1 MSEEC
6 THECGSCS
14 QNCDHRIEKAKL
26 NEMSKVKKIIGV
38 ISGKGGVGKTTT
50 CVNFAAALG
59 LKGKKTLL
67 VDLDPQGNT
76 TSGVGIDKTEIEK
89 STYDILINDEAAK
102 DIVIKTE
109 FKNLSVLPAN
119 MNLAGAELEL
129 AEEEN
134 RFKALKKAL
143 APLVMEYDY
152 IIIDCPPSLGLLSLN
167 ALTAS
172 DTLIVP
178 LQCEYYALEG
188 LSQLLGTVR
197 TVKQHYNEHLE
208 LEGVLYTMYDT
219 RLKLNS
225 QVIDEVNQYFPN
237 KAYKTT
243 IPRSVKLA
251 EEPSFGKPIFYY
263 EKYSK
268 PAFAYKKFADE
279 FLKKQ

>member
-1 MSEEC
+1 M
-6 THECGSCS
+6 G
-14 QNCDHRIEKAKL
+14 R
-26 NEMSKVKKIIGV
+26 V
-38 ISGKGGVGKTTT
+38 IAVANQKGGVGKTTT
-50 CVNFAAALG
+50 AINLSACLAE
-59 LKGKKTLL
+59 KGQKVLAI
-67 VDLDPQGNT
+67 DMDPQGNM
-76 TSGVGIDKTEIEK
+76 TSGLGIDKDEVEKNIYDLMIGQVGVEEVLQKEAIENLDVIPTSIDLSAAEIE
-89 STYDILINDEAAK
+89 LIGVDDKEFIIKNAVAPIK
-102 DIVIKTE
+102 D
-109 FKNLSVLPAN
+109 N
-119 MNLAGAELEL
+119 
-129 AEEEN
+129 
-134 RFKALKKAL
+134 
-143 APLVMEYDY
+143 YDY

-251 EEPSFGKPIFYY
+251 EAPSFGKPIFYY

>member
-1 MSEEC
+1 MGKTVSIFN
-6 THECGSCS
+6 
-14 QNCDHRIEKAKL
+14 Q
-26 NEMSKVKKIIGV
+26 
-38 ISGKGGVGKTTT
+38 KGGVGKTTT
-50 CVNFAAALG
+50 CVNFAAGLG

-67 VDLDPQGNT
+67 VDIDPQGNT
-76 TSGVGIDKTEIEK
+76 TSGVGVDKSELEA
-89 STYDILINDEAAK
+89 SSYDVLINDTPVK
-102 DIVIKTE
+102 DVIIQTD

-129 AEEEN
+129 AENEN

-143 APLVMEYDY
+143 APVVMEYDY

-208 LEGVLYTMYDT
+208 LEGVIFTMYDN
-219 RLKLNS
+219 RLKLNQ
-225 QVIDEVNQYFPN
+225 QVFDEVNNYFPN
-237 KAYKTT
+237 KAYKTK

-251 EEPSFGKPIFYY
+251 EAPSFGEPVLYY

-268 PAFAYKKFADE
+268 PSFAYKKFVDE
-279 FLKKQ
+279 FLKANK

>member
-1 MSEEC
+1 MGKTVSIFN
-6 THECGSCS
+6 
-14 QNCDHRIEKAKL
+14 Q
-26 NEMSKVKKIIGV
+26 
-38 ISGKGGVGKTTT
+38 KGGVGKTTT
-50 CVNFAAALG
+50 CINFAAGLG

-67 VDLDPQGNT
+67 VDCDPQGNS
-76 TSGVGIDKTEIEK
+76 TSGVGVDKSEIEA
-89 STYDILINDEAAK
+89 SSYDVLINETPAK
-102 DIVIKTE
+102 EVIIETK
-109 FKNLSVLPAN
+109 FKNLSILPAN

-129 AEEEN
+129 AENEN
-134 RFKALKKAL
+134 RFKVLKKAL
-143 APLVMEYDY
+143 APIIMDYDY

-197 TVKQHYNEHLE
+197 TVKQNYNEHLE
-208 LEGVLYTMYDT
+208 VEGIVYTMYDR
-219 RLKLNS
+219 RLKLNQ
-225 QVIDEVNQYFPN
+225 QVVDEVNNYFPN
-237 KAYKTT
+237 KSYKTF

-251 EEPSFGKPIFYY
+251 EAPSFGEPVIYY

-268 PAFAYKKFADE
+268 PSFAYKKLVDE

>member
-1 MSEEC
+1 M
-6 THECGSCS
+6 
-14 QNCDHRIEKAKL
+14 A
-26 NEMSKVKKIIGV
+26 KIIAV
-38 ISGKGGVGKTTT
+38 VNQKGGVGKTTST
-50 CVNFAAALG
+50 VNLAASVAY
-59 LKGKKTLL
+59 KGQKVLL
-67 VDLDPQGNT
+67 MDIDPQGNASSGLGINKRELE
-76 TSGVGIDKTEIEK
+76 TSSYDVIVNSLAIEK
-89 STYDILINDEAAK
+89 AM
-102 DIVIKTE
+102 IKTKFE
-109 FKNLSVLPAN
+109 NLWVLPSN

-208 LEGVLYTMYDT
+208 LEGVLFTMYDT

-225 QVIDEVNQYFPN
+225 QVIEEVNQYFPN

-251 EEPSFGKPIFYY
+251 EAPSFGKPIFYY

>member
-1 MSEEC
+1 MGKTVSIFN
-6 THECGSCS
+6 
-14 QNCDHRIEKAKL
+14 Q
-26 NEMSKVKKIIGV
+26 
-38 ISGKGGVGKTTT
+38 KGGVGKTTT
-50 CVNFAAALG
+50 CVNFAAGLG
-59 LKGKKTLL
+59 QKGKKTLL
-67 VDLDPQGNT
+67 VDLDPQGNS
-76 TSGVGIDKTEIEK
+76 TSGVGVDKSELEA
-89 STYDILINDEAAK
+89 SSYDVIINDSPVS
-102 DIVIKTE
+102 DVIIQTE
-109 FKNLSVLPAN
+109 FKNLYVLPAN

-129 AEEEN
+129 AESEN

-143 APLVMEYDY
+143 APIIMDYDF

-208 LEGVLYTMYDT
+208 LEGVVFTMFDS
-219 RLKLNS
+219 RLKLNQ
-225 QVIDEVNQYFPN
+225 QVIEEVDNYFPN
-237 KAYKTT
+237 KTYKTR

-251 EEPSFGKPIFYY
+251 EAPSFGQPILYY

-268 PAFAYKKFADE
+268 PSFAYKKLVDE

>member
-1 MSEEC
+1 M
-6 THECGSCS
+6 G
-14 QNCDHRIEKAKL
+14 
-26 NEMSKVKKIIGV
+26 KIVAIFNQ
-38 ISGKGGVGKTTT
+38 KGGVGKTTT

-59 LKGKKTLL
+59 QKGKKTLL
-67 VDLDPQGNT
+67 VDCDPQGNT
-76 TSGVGIDKTEIEK
+76 TSGVGLDKSEIEN
-89 STYDILINDEAAK
+89 SSYDILINDVSAK
-102 DIVIKTE
+102 DAVVKTE
-109 FKNLSVLPAN
+109 FKNLSVLPAD

-129 AEEEN
+129 AENEN

-143 APLVMEYDY
+143 ATVIMDYDY
-152 IIIDCPPSLGLLSLN
+152 IIIDCPPSLGLISLN
-167 ALTAS
+167 ALTAA
-172 DTLIVP
+172 DTVIVP

-188 LSQLLGTVR
+188 LSQLLGTIR

-219 RLKLNS
+219 RLKLNQ
-225 QVIDEVNQYFPN
+225 QVMEEVEQYFPS
-237 KAYKTT
+237 KAYKTR

-251 EEPSFGKPIFYY
+251 EAPSFGKPILYY

>member
-1 MSEEC
+1 MGKTVSIFN
-6 THECGSCS
+6 
-14 QNCDHRIEKAKL
+14 Q
-26 NEMSKVKKIIGV
+26 
-38 ISGKGGVGKTTT
+38 KGGVGKTTT

-59 LKGKKTLL
+59 IKGKKTLL
-67 VDLDPQGNT
+67 VDLDPQGNS
-76 TSGVGIDKTEIEK
+76 TSGVGVDKASLEA
-89 STYDILINDEAAK
+89 STYDMLINDISAR
-102 DIVIKTE
+102 DILIETD
-109 FKNLSVLPAN
+109 FKNLHLLPAD

-129 AEEEN
+129 AESEN
-134 RFKALKKAL
+134 RFKALKKAI
-143 APLVMEYDY
+143 APIVMEYDY

-188 LSQLLGTVR
+188 LSQLLSTVR

-208 LEGVLYTMYDT
+208 LEGVVFTMYDS

-225 QVIDEVNQYFPN
+225 QVIAEVDNYFPN
-237 KAYKTT
+237 KTYKAM

-251 EEPSFGKPIFYY
+251 EAPSFGKPIFYY

-268 PAFAYKKFADE
+268 PAFAYKKLAEE

>member
-1 MSEEC
+1 MGK
-6 THECGSCS
+6 T
-14 QNCDHRIEKAKL
+14 
-26 NEMSKVKKIIGV
+26 
-38 ISGKGGVGKTTT
+38 ISIFNQKGGVGKTTT

-67 VDLDPQGNT
+67 VDIDPQGNT
-76 TSGVGIDKTEIEK
+76 TSGVGIDKTEFEN
-89 STYDILINDEAAK
+89 STYNMLIDEVPAK
-102 DIVIKTE
+102 DIVLQTD
-109 FKNLSVLPAN
+109 FKNLSLLPAD
-119 MNLAGAELEL
+119 MNLAGAEVEL
-129 AEEEN
+129 AENEN
-134 RFKALKKAL
+134 RFRVLKKAL
-143 APLVMEYDY
+143 APVVMDYDY

-188 LSQLLGTVR
+188 LSQLVGTVR

-208 LEGVLYTMYDT
+208 LEGVIYTMYDS
-219 RLKLNS
+219 RLKLNQ
-225 QVIDEVNQYFPN
+225 QVIDEVDRFFPG
-237 KAYKTT
+237 KAYKTH

-251 EEPSFGKPIFYY
+251 EAPSFGKPIFYY

-268 PAFAYKKFADE
+268 PAFAYKKLADE

>member
-1 MSEEC
+1 
-6 THECGSCS
+6 
-14 QNCDHRIEKAKL
+14 
-26 NEMSKVKKIIGV
+26 
-38 ISGKGGVGKTTT
+38 
-50 CVNFAAALG
+50 
-59 LKGKKTLL
+59 
-67 VDLDPQGNT
+67 
-76 TSGVGIDKTEIEK
+76 
-89 STYDILINDEAAK
+89 
-102 DIVIKTE
+102 
-109 FKNLSVLPAN
+109 

-208 LEGVLYTMYDT
+208 LEGVLFTMYDT

-225 QVIDEVNQYFPN
+225 QVIGEVNQYFPN

-251 EEPSFGKPIFYY
+251 EAPSFGKPIFYY

>member
-1 MSEEC
+1 MGKTVSIFN
-6 THECGSCS
+6 
-14 QNCDHRIEKAKL
+14 Q
-26 NEMSKVKKIIGV
+26 
-38 ISGKGGVGKTTT
+38 KGGVGKTTT
-50 CVNFAAALG
+50 CVNFSAGLG
-59 LKGKKTLL
+59 IKGKKTLL
-67 VDLDPQGNT
+67 VDIDPQGNS
-76 TSGVGIDKTEIEK
+76 TSGVGIDKTDIEY
-89 STYDILINDEAAK
+89 STYDMLINDVPAK
-102 DIVIKTE
+102 DIVINTD
-109 FKNLSVLPAN
+109 FKNLDILPAD

-129 AEEEN
+129 SENEN

-208 LEGVLYTMYDT
+208 LEGVIFTMYDS
-219 RLKLNS
+219 RLKLNQ
-225 QVIDEVNQYFPN
+225 QVIAEVDEYFPG
-237 KAYKTT
+237 KAYKSM

-251 EEPSFGKPIFYY
+251 EAPSFGKPVLYY
-263 EKYSK
+263 EKYSR
-268 PAFAYKKFADE
+268 PSFAYKKLVDE